1 LQRQTLWQRLRPV
14 GAREER
20 LGANEAL
27 FREVNERVA
36 EVAEQFLA
44 GETPDTVDFS
54 CECADVECVE
64 KIAMTVGEYEAVR
77 AKATQFAVVPGHE
90 LPDIERV
97 VARHPTYL
105 VIEKQDPDAEEVA
118 RKTDPRT

>member
-1 LQRQTLWQRLRPV
+1 M

-36 EVAEQFLA
+36 EVADQFLA
-44 GETPDTVDFS
+44 GETPATVDFS
-54 CECADVECVE
+54 CECADGECVE

-90 LPDIERV
+90 VPDIETV
-97 VARHPTYL
+97 VEQHPNYF
-105 VIEKQDPDAEEVA
+105 VVEKQDPDAEEIA
-118 RKTDPRT
+118 RETDPPT

>member
-1 LQRQTLWQRLRPV
+1 M

-44 GETPDTVDFS
+44 DETPATVNFS
-54 CECADVECVE
+54 CECPDGECVE
-64 KIAMTVGEYEAVR
+64 TIAMSGAEYEAVR

-90 LPDIERV
+90 VPDIERV
-97 VARHPTYL
+97 VERHPNYL
-105 VIEKQDPDAEEVA
+105 VVQKQDPDAEEVA
-118 RKTDPRT
+118 RETDPAT